1 MLLFLCG
8 FVAVYVHSVECICIW
23 ISLFNG
29 CHPQQRKNM
38 RPLELLV
45 TAGLLREGERL
56 HYRSKDGEIKLYGTL
71 QCVGW
76 HCAASVTSR

>member
-1 MLLFLCG
+1 M
-8 FVAVYVHSVECICIW
+8 VSVDR
-23 ISLFNG
+23 
-29 CHPQQRKNM
+29 PQQRKNM

-71 QCVGW
+71 QYVVLGLHGKCPTPTPQGSLDLV
-76 HCAASVTSR
+76 R